1 MDKLKPENESSVAEH
16 LVARII
22 SGDQSAESEMV
33 ERYHRG
39 LLAMLFNRSRD
50 RSLAQDIAQE
60 TWLLVIQKVRTE
72 QLRNPQKLA
81 SFIVQ
86 IGKNQLIMHYR
97 SSGRESHSADVDLN
111 QLGDQQSAPEQVI
124 ANRQLGAT
132 IAKLFSGMHAARDA
146 ELLQR
151 FYQQGDSKQQLC
163 DEYNLSK
170 LHFDRVLYR
179 ARHRFKQLWAKQT
192 ES

>member
-1 MDKLKPENESSVAEH
+1 MDRLDPENEYSVAEH
-16 LVARII
+16 LVARMV

-39 LLAMLFNRSRD
+39 LLAMLFRRSRD

-60 TWLLVIQKVRTE
+60 TWMLVIQKVRAR
-72 QLRNPQKLA
+72 QLRDSRKLA

-97 SSGRESHSADVDLN
+97 NAGREALSSDHDMN
-111 QLGDQQSAPEQVI
+111 QVGDQRSSPEQI
-124 ANRQLGAT
+124 IGNRQLGLT
-132 IAKLFSGMHAARDA
+132 ITEMFRSMHAARDA

-151 FYQQGDSKQQLC
+151 FYQKGDSKQQLC
-163 DEYNLSK
+163 EEFELSH

-179 ARHRFKQLWAKQT
+179 ARDRFKKLWAKQA
-192 ES
+192 EN